1 MLIATFGGRAA
12 LHLPQT
18 EYGARVTRTAK
29 LLRHWLPVLGWML
42 LISIASTDLMSAEHT
57 SRFIG
62 PFLRLCFPDIS
73 PATVATVQIGLRK
86 AAHLAEYAVL
96 ALLLRRALV
105 LPAGRVQWGLAC
117 GIVVVCFCY
126 ASLDEFHQSFVA
138 SRTGAA
144 ADVLIDTIGALFGLA
159 GYELVAMASR
169 RRLHSERLRS

>member
-12 LHLPQT
+12 LHLAQS
-18 EYGARVTRTAK
+18 EYGARVARAAK
-29 LLRHWLPVLGWML
+29 FLKHWLPVLGWML
-42 LISIASTDLMSAEHT
+42 LIAIASTDLMSAEHT
-57 SRFIG
+57 SRLIR
-62 PFLRLCFPDIS
+62 PFMRLCFPDIS
-73 PATVATVQIGLRK
+73 PATVATVQISLRK

-105 LPAGRVQWGLAC
+105 LPARRVRWGLAF

-144 ADVLIDTIGALFGLA
+144 ADVLIDTFGALFGLA
-159 GYELVAMASR
+159 AYELVAVASR
-169 RRLHSERLRS
+169 PRLHSERLRS